1 MNIAVSPEQIK
12 QYQAHKARRA
22 RMAANV
28 RKPVL
33 INAPE
38 VDEKMPEDVLEAVEK
53 MKEPEVVAPVFY
65 QITDGRKSHFS
76 MVPLDF
82 HVTEYRM
89 YKMAIQHI
97 EDQAKSLEFLTVF
110 DIQRWCVAQEWEI
123 KGFVA
128 PAFSVSLRDLK
139 SDARTRNVVTVRQP
153 CMYLCRK
160 LAGRTFPFIGDKF
173 GGRDHSTAVHA
184 FQKTEDQI
192 ARGEIYLNGKP
203 FNLERIGEI

>member
-1 MNIAVSPEQIK
+1 MNIAVSPKALEFH
-12 QYQAHKARRA
+12 QAHKARRA
-22 RMAANV
+22 RMAANALNV
-28 RKPVL
+28 VL
-33 INAPE
+33 IEAPK
-38 VDEKMPEDVLEAVEK
+38 VDEKMPEDVIEAVEN

-82 HVTEYRM
+82 HVTQYRM

-97 EDQAKSLEFLTVF
+97 ENQAKNLEFLTVF

-139 SDARTRNVVTVRQP
+139 SDARTRDVVTVRQP

-160 LAGRTFPFIGDKF
+160 LAGRTYPFIGDKF

-192 ARGEIYLNGKP
+192 AKGEIYLNGKP
-203 FNLERIGEI
+203 FNLDRIGEI

>member
-1 MNIAVSPEQIK
+1 MNIAVSPEALK
-12 QYQAHKARRA
+12 QHQAFKARRA
-22 RMAANV
+22 RMATNALN
-28 RKPVL
+28 PAL
-33 INAPE
+33 IESPE
-38 VDEKMPEDVLEAVEK
+38 IDEKMPEVVLDAVEE
-53 MKEPEVVAPVFY
+53 MKAPEVPAPVFY
-65 QITDGRKSHFS
+65 QVSDGRKSHFS

-82 HVTEYRM
+82 HITEYRM

-139 SDARTRNVVTVRQP
+139 SDARTRDIITVRQP

-192 ARGEIYLNGKP
+192 AKGEIYLNGKP
-203 FNLERIGEI
+203 FNLDRIGEI